1 MVTVGVRV
9 ALYTKPV
16 LSTVRADK
24 VPPATVMSL
33 MSKPTGFSEKVKVSV
48 AFRPDVRVLM
58 LEVMVTVGGM
68 VSAAAEVMVAV
79 VMLVSKVVAA
89 VAEAVVT
96 EATVPVPAIT
106 ALITVAK
113 LAAVVA
119 TVCDTVFKPTLVML
133 DTEALLFWIE
143 ATSPVA
149 ASSTAFLVTKV
160 DTVAAELAVEVMMVL
175 RAASVSVLRALVA
188 EPMAV
193 KADVMVV
200 VSTLF
205 ITADTSAA
213 VAVVEVKVVS

>member
-1 MVTVGVRV
+1 MGVRV

-188 EPMAV
+188 EPLAV

>member
-1 MVTVGVRV
+1 
-9 ALYTKPV
+9 
-16 LSTVRADK
+16 
-24 VPPATVMSL
+24 
-33 MSKPTGFSEKVKVSV
+33 
-48 AFRPDVRVLM
+48 
-58 LEVMVTVGGM
+58 
-68 VSAAAEVMVAV
+68 MVAV

-188 EPMAV
+188 EPLAV